1 MAELKDFQEALVNQG
16 RLLGQHHQTVDA
28 LSVSVSDL
36 AKQQSVQQTQ
46 LAQISANL
54 RDISAHLAQLQ
65 VPVRTGIEPAATPL
79 PTSGSFPVGKP
90 EKFDGAPNLCSGFL
104 LQCSIYFA
112 NSPPCSDKSRIAFV
126 VSLLIGKALDWAT
139 AVWPSYERGTYE
151 DFIKDFKAVFDH
163 PNEGKTAG
171 DLLFQLHQGSR
182 SVAQYALEFRTVAA
196 GTGWNEP
203 ALLTAFRHGLH
214 MDIRKELAYRHD
226 GLTLE
231 ELISLAIRLDQ
242 LKNGANPAPRKSPV
256 YRAPQL
262 PLTPSPLPP
271 LASRSTPELS
281 AEEPMQVDTS
291 RLSPGERQRRMRR
304 GLCLYC
310 GNPGHI
316 LRNCS
321 LRPQRN
327 PLSFTNRQD
336 STAPPSATPRT
347 SAGNAKRLVWNPQA
361 GSAFEEL
368 KRRFTTA
375 PLLQHPD
382 PTKPFVVEV
391 DASNVGVGAVL
402 SQRSGEPPK
411 LRPVAY
417 FSHKLSPAERNYG
430 IGDKEL
436 LAIKLAFDEWRHWLE
451 GAQYPFLVL
460 TDHKNL
466 EYLRSAKR
474 LNSRQARWSLFFSR
488 FNFQITYR
496 PGTRNTKADAL
507 SRIFE
512 NEPSEPPASKPILE
526 PNIVLSPVR
535 WEIDDEIDRLNM
547 VEPVPETCPTDRL
560 YVPAQVRDRLVTW
573 AHTSLTSGHP
583 GETRTYQ
590 LLSGK
595 YWWESMSKDVHRFVS
610 SCSTCS
616 QCKTPRALP
625 AGKLMPL
632 PIPARPWSHLAVDFV
647 TDLPDSEGNTVILT
661 VIDRFSRGV
670 RFVPFP
676 SLPTAFQTA
685 ECLFNYVFR
694 FFGIPEN
701 IVSLLKPV
709 VPGPLDAASPEATPP
724 PPVLV
729 EGAPVY
735 AVRRLLDSRRRRG
748 ALQYLV
754 DWEGFGPEERSW
766 VPAADVLDPALITDF
781 HNRHPSRPAPR
792 SRGRPRGPFVNPS
805 AGGQRGRPRRFS
817 LSPSANRRRGR
828 PRRFTPSSAS
838 DPQGRGPVGGTPVP
852 RRGRSVS
859 VRPDSPAG
867 GGGRHGGRPRS
878 FRSDSLGGG
887 DVTLPGFPCSRA
899 SPDSTSQRATFD
911 DATPASNPLEHP
923 HTVPA
928 DGAVGVEVEGHQV
941 FWTCDNKP
949 FLLVLTTVPPHTDSL
964 GVSTK
969 TKAGLV
975 TEDDPLPF

>member
-1 MAELKDFQEALVNQG
+1 
-16 RLLGQHHQTVDA
+16 
-28 LSVSVSDL
+28 
-36 AKQQSVQQTQ
+36 
-46 LAQISANL
+46 
-54 RDISAHLAQLQ
+54 
-65 VPVRTGIEPAATPL
+65 
-79 PTSGSFPVGKP
+79 
-90 EKFDGAPNLCSGFL
+90 
-104 LQCSIYFA
+104 
-112 NSPPCSDKSRIAFV
+112 
-126 VSLLIGKALDWAT
+126 
-139 AVWPSYERGTYE
+139 
-151 DFIKDFKAVFDH
+151 
-163 PNEGKTAG
+163 
-171 DLLFQLHQGSR
+171 
-182 SVAQYALEFRTVAA
+182 
-196 GTGWNEP
+196 
-203 ALLTAFRHGLH
+203 
-214 MDIRKELAYRHD
+214 
-226 GLTLE
+226 
-231 ELISLAIRLDQ
+231 
-242 LKNGANPAPRKSPV
+242 
-256 YRAPQL
+256 
-262 PLTPSPLPP
+262 
-271 LASRSTPELS
+271 
-281 AEEPMQVDTS
+281 
-291 RLSPGERQRRMRR
+291 MRR

-451 GAQYPFLVL
+451 GAQ
-460 TDHKNL
+460 
-466 EYLRSAKR
+466 
-474 LNSRQARWSLFFSR
+474 
-488 FNFQITYR
+488 
-496 PGTRNTKADAL
+496 
-507 SRIFE
+507 
-512 NEPSEPPASKPILE
+512 
-526 PNIVLSPVR
+526 

-595 YWWESMSKDVHRFVS
+595 YWWEKNIVSDRGTQFTSQVWSAFMERLGVSVSLTSGYHPQANGQCERMNQELGYQPPLMPWSAQSSDVPSVEHWMRRSEEVWEQTHQRIENVLRKHKHYADRRRGDTPS
-610 SCSTCS
+610 YNPGDRVWLSTRDFRLTEGS
-616 QCKTPRALP
+616 R
-625 AGKLMPL
+625 KLMPKYIGPFKILNKINDVTYKLEL
-632 PIPARPWSHLAVDFV
+632 PAQYRVCSSFH
-647 TDLPDSEGNTVILT
+647 
-661 VIDRFSRGV
+661 
-670 RFVPFP
+670 
-676 SLPTAFQTA
+676 
-685 ECLFNYVFR
+685 
-694 FFGIPEN
+694 
-701 IVSLLKPV
+701 VSLLKPV

-792 SRGRPRGPFVNPS
+792 SRGRPRGPFLNPS

-911 DATPASNPLEHP
+911 DATPASNPVRSPSPE
-923 HTVPA
+923 
-928 DGAVGVEVEGHQV
+928 
-941 FWTCDNKP
+941 F
-949 FLLVLTTVPPHTDSL
+949 
-964 GVSTK
+964 
-969 TKAGLV
+969 
-975 TEDDPLPF
+975 